1 MATDAAPIPALR
13 RLIPAPTTREP
24 GNAET
29 RILGQFAIFLGA
41 GYLAYLIITSGYF
54 AAAFDVSAPW
64 WSIPATV
71 GVFASGIGIGVA
83 GLMRSVHAIRVTTTV
98 ALLVFLVAIAVWPL
112 AWNGGL
118 IDDPHGLWFV
128 QFNGLPALAAALVW
142 RVPRS
147 MLYLLAVV
155 VVAAFDNYLV
165 RTPAVSSPLLTEMAF
180 AWGFCLVPVAAALM
194 GFRTARLLDH
204 TREQAYGI
212 ARAAAAAQAVA
223 TERARFNAL
232 THDGVMATLLA
243 AARQGN
249 SPAVMAQ
256 AQSTID
262 NLHRI
267 DAEFV
272 VADDLDARASAAVIR
287 NSIAEVDQ
295 TIPTT
300 VDGPGPTADPVGY
313 PPEVV
318 RTVAAAAAEAARNT
332 VRHAATSTGRRAH
345 VTFSTGS
352 ITVTVSDDGPG
363 FDIRSVPAHRMG
375 IAVSIVGRMS
385 GVPGGSA
392 DIVSAPGSG
401 TVVTLRWV
409 AA

>member
-13 RLIPAPTTREP
+13 KFVVNAAAREV
-24 GNAET
+24 GSAET
-29 RILGQFAIFLGA
+29 RILGQFAIFIGA
-41 GYLAYLIITSGYF
+41 GYIAYLVITSGYF
-54 AAAFDVSAPW
+54 AAAFRVSALW
-64 WSIPATV
+64 WSIPGTV
-71 GVFASGIGIGVA
+71 AVFASGIAIGVA
-83 GLMRSVHAIRVTTTV
+83 GVMKSVRAIQITTTV
-98 ALLVFLVAIAVWPL
+98 ALLVFLATIALWPL

-118 IDDPHGLWFV
+118 IDDAHGLWFV
-128 QFNGLPALAAALVW
+128 QFNGLPALAAALIW

-147 MLYLLAVV
+147 LLYLVAVV

-204 TREQAYGI
+204 TRDQAYGI

-223 TERARFNAL
+223 TERTRFNAL

-249 SPAVMAQ
+249 SPTVTAQ

-262 NLHRI
+262 NLHRL

-272 VADDLDARASAAVIR
+272 VADDLGPRASAAVIR

-295 TIPTT
+295 SIPTI
-300 VDGPGPTADPVGY
+300 VDGADSADGDSGY

-332 VRHAATSTGRRAH
+332 VRHAARAAGRHAH
-345 VTFSTGS
+345 VTFSPGS

-363 FDIRSVPAHRMG
+363 FDTRAVPAHRMG
-375 IAVSIVGRMS
+375 IAVSIVGRMA
-385 GVPGGSA
+385 GLAGGSA
-392 DIVSAPGSG
+392 DVESTPGRG
-401 TVVTLRWV
+401 TVVTLRWT
-409 AA
+409 AP